1 MSNENTNGSG
11 GKPSNS
17 GSRIKKS
24 GGRAAAAP
32 AGSPQRKG
40 GTAKT
45 IDIGSAGAAQSGSR
59 RPVSA
64 DRPQIV
70 KSGGGQNS
78 AKPKPKISPQGG
90 EKADRVAVKSVK
102 PVKPADHDKHNKN
115 SNNAGYDKHEK
126 HNKPDRPNKPDKP
139 KDTGAKPT
147 PVQSVKAPEK
157 PHRAVHTDINAVRRN
172 ARSIRT
178 LKRVMAVLIVLLIG
192 IVIYITYPDW
202 SPKLEG
208 LFDRPVRTVFNDGD
222 TEGGK
227 FPLEP
232 DNTIMGVYSVKND
245 LMTTDLHTI
254 TFYDVNGEKKSSYN
268 HNFSKPVVRTAGKRV
283 LVFDSGAYGFKMYK
297 KGGESYS
304 KTLDNTI
311 LTGDVSEDGI
321 AVIVTT
327 SDKFASAAR
336 FFDKDGKLIFNYDC
350 TSRIVSVS
358 LTEDGSSCY
367 VCTFSQ
373 KDGEIVSQIRRIDL
387 DKSGEQLV
395 SDDLP
400 AIAVG
405 CVRNSS
411 GDIMAVCDTAFYIL
425 GADGKVKSQYEY
437 NGELTSFALDANGA
451 AVLINGNTR
460 KSGRLMIA
468 QAGAAGAS
476 TFRELTS
483 DSPVKAVRIFGDR
496 TVLLGSEKAYA
507 FDFTATLTATAEI
520 GREYGDFT
528 YIDSALY
535 LLGKHGVDK
544 IKFEM

>member
-1 MSNENTNGSG
+1 MSNENKNGSG
-11 GKPSNS
+11 GKPADS

-59 RPVSA
+59 RSVSA
-64 DRPQIV
+64 DRPQTA
-70 KSGGGQNS
+70 KNGGGQNS

-90 EKADRVAVKSVK
+90 ERSERAERIAVK
-102 PVKPADHDKHNKN
+102 PVNK
-115 SNNAGYDKHEK
+115 DKHENRNDNSGHDK
-126 HNKPDRPNKPDKP
+126 QSKPDRPDKP
-139 KDTGAKPT
+139 KDTGAKPA
-147 PVQSVKAPEK
+147 PAKSVKAPEK

-222 TEGGK
+222 TEGGR

-232 DNTIMGVYSVKND
+232 DNTIMGVYAVKNN

-254 TFYDVNGEKKSSYN
+254 TFYDVNGEKKASYN

-297 KGGESYS
+297 KGGETYS

-321 AVIVTT
+321 SVIVTT
-327 SDKFASAAR
+327 SDKYASAAK

-411 GDIMAVCDTAFYIL
+411 GDIMAVCDTAFYVL

-437 NGELTSFALDANGA
+437 NGELTSFALDASGA

-496 TVLLGSEKAYA
+496 AVLLGSEKAYA